1 MSNGNQAEQVNFLYA
16 AITDVQS
23 TIRAIDTKIG
33 ALLVILVIP
42 LTKLGKIYAHCGNVW
57 AHSSCSGR
65 WLAGL
70 VIGLFVISWIGSF
83 IAAIRTLMAIDN
95 PANHVDTADDAEND
109 LRPVRGTFYGGHLF
123 TFGYFRSVFTKGGK
137 SAKTLKNH
145 LDDLPKGNDGIRDEL
160 AYEHMKLCFIRHIKI
175 TRQGFAFRL
184 AFLWML
190 LGGIIWI
197 FSLSR

>member
-1 MSNGNQAEQVNFLYA
+1 MSTGNQAGQVDFLYK
-16 AITDVQS
+16 AISDVQS

-42 LTKLGKIYAHCGNVW
+42 LTKLGKIYAHCGNAW
-57 AHSSCSGR
+57 AHSSYSGE
-65 WLAGL
+65 WLVGL

-83 IAAIRTLMAIDN
+83 VAAIRTLMAIDN
-95 PANHVDTADDAEND
+95 PVNHVDIADDTENN

-123 TFGYFRSVFTKGGK
+123 KFGFFRSVFTKGGK
-137 SAKTLKNH
+137 SEKTLQKH
-145 LDDLPKGNDGIRDEL
+145 LNDLPKGEDGIRDEL
-160 AYEHMKLCFIRHIKI
+160 AFEHMKLCFIRHIKFK
-175 TRQGFAFRL
+175 RQDFAFRL
-184 AFLWML
+184 AITWML